1 MELCERKVGL
11 VTGSIL
17 NSLEERVR
25 GQKEEVTVINGR
37 ENSGAD
43 RILVVG
49 TVKKGQSLEKL
60 VSWSSMLR
68 VLKDAEEIHHF
79 PLQMVD
85 ARYSSEIGDVGLLSQ
100 FLGRNIELISYGSAE
115 SLPQL

>member
-1 MELCERKVGL
+1 MELYERKMAL

-25 GQKEEVTVINGR
+25 GQKEEVTVINGG

-49 TVKKGQSLEKL
+49 TVRKGQSLERL
-60 VSWSSMLR
+60 LSWSGMLR
-68 VLKDAEEIHHF
+68 VLKKAEEIHHF
-79 PLQMVD
+79 PLQIVD

-100 FLGRNIELISYGSAE
+100 FLGRNIELISYCSAE
-115 SLPQL
+115 SVPQL